1 MPANSTE
8 WSSGIR
14 WFFLSY
20 SKCWAGRDFHFTLTN
35 VQVSHVD
42 CVTKE
47 EAFDFVDDDATQS
60 WELRL
65 ASHSY
70 SSLVKPVNLWIRCSN
85 PVLGVEATQK
95 EWYGLELFCFESRQI
110 VLTIP
115 VPATHFVNNLDVLR
129 LYDIEHCQ
137 ACVCTIIDI
146 ISSCFT
152 SFRSTVW
159 YTIKCI
165 FLAWVW
171 WDSLNCV
178 VRNIYS

>member
-1 MPANSTE
+1 MCRCLMWTASRRKRPLTLLMMMPPRVEN
-8 WSSGIR
+8 WDWHHIP
-14 WFFLSY
+14 
-20 SKCWAGRDFHFTLTN
+20 TL
-35 VQVSHVD
+35 
-42 CVTKE
+42 K
-47 EAFDFVDDDATQS
+47 
-60 WELRL
+60 
-65 ASHSY
+65 
-70 SSLVKPVNLWIRCSN
+70 SSLVKPVNLWISRSN

-115 VPATHFVNNLDVLR
+115 VPATHLVNILDVLR

-137 ACVCTIIDI
+137 ACVCTIIHI

-159 YTIKCI
+159 YTTKCI

-171 WDSLNCV
+171 WESLICV
-178 VRNIYS
+178 VRTVYY